1 MTVTSEQIFSIKNGT
16 YLYIM
21 GIIVAIFVLGQSVFF
36 LVNAWKRGKEIGL
49 SESKMKAAAVSSATF
64 SIVPSVPIVLSL
76 LTLAATLGVPYA
88 WTRLS
93 VIGSMVYEVSAA
105 EAVAASGDLGG
116 DLSVFASAMWVMALG
131 ILIGPIIN
139 VFFLKKYQSR
149 IKALRLKST
158 VWTEI
163 LIAALFMGMISALGS
178 KEIAKGGI
186 ALYTLF
192 SGAVIM
198 GLFGLIISLTK
209 AKWLEN
215 FALPISMLG
224 AIALSVLYV
233 SVGLA

>member
-1 MTVTSEQIFSIKNGT
+1 MTSEQIFSIKNGT

-139 VFFLKKYQSR
+139 MFFLKKYQSR